1 MGGVTYHINTV
12 HVCCVLTG
20 ACRRPTYQ
28 PRRRPA
34 SRRAVNVAMVNI
46 DSRLCTLYT
55 FIYVKR
61 NVYSLN
67 IGVFSCLCELVVHD
81 DAVRMSYQAREVTCD
96 PVTAPTCSD
105 VRPTDGTS
113 LLPPLRPL
121 QLGSL
126 GCHYVC
132 QIFKNIFACL

>member
-1 MGGVTYHINTV
+1 MY
-12 HVCCVLTG
+12 VCCVLTG

-34 SRRAVNVAMVNI
+34 VPRAVNVAMGNI
-46 DSRLCTLYT
+46 DSRMHSLH
-55 FIYVKR
+55 FFYVKR

-67 IGVFSCLCELVVHD
+67 IGVFSCLCQLMVHD
-81 DAVRMSYQAREVTCD
+81 DALYMSYQAREVTSD
-96 PVTAPTCSD
+96 PVTALTCSD
-105 VRPTDGTS
+105 VRPTVGTS

-132 QIFKNIFACL
+132 RILTITFLHVYDQSGAL

>member
-1 MGGVTYHINTV
+1 MY
-12 HVCCVLTG
+12 VCCVLTG

-28 PRRRPA
+28 HRRRPA

-46 DSRLCTLYT
+46 DSRICTLYT

-81 DAVRMSYQAREVTCD
+81 DAVYMLYQAREVTYD
-96 PVTAPTCSD
+96 PVTALTCSD
-105 VRPTDGTS
+105 VRLTVGTS
-113 LLPPLRPL
+113 LLLPLRLLP
-121 QLGSL
+121 LGSL
-126 GCHYVC
+126 GCFYVC
-132 QIFKNIFACL
+132 RIFLGN